1 MSGSLN
7 ALMTSPIQ
15 GITIPPATNTLAP
28 PTLPGA
34 AAATPGATMPA
45 VGATGVP
52 GAPGQAQQP
61 AFTPQ
66 QLYALQAM
74 WQQQHAAQAQQT
86 QQQAAQAKALQDQQD
101 YWQANAGRGSEGGG
115 GGAEGTM

>member
-7 ALMTSPIQ
+7 ALMAPLP
-15 GITIPPATNTLAP
+15 GITVSPTTNTLAP
-28 PTLPGA
+28 PTLPGTG
-34 AAATPGATMPA
+34 AATPGATMPA
-45 VGATGVP
+45 VGAMGVP

-74 WQQQHAAQAQQT
+74 WQQQQAMQT

-101 YWQANAGRGSEGGG
+101 YWQANAGHGSEGGG

>member
-1 MSGSLN
+1 MLMSGSLN
-7 ALMTSPIQ
+7 ALMSPIQ
-15 GITIPPATNTLAP
+15 GITMPPATNTLAP
-28 PTLPGA
+28 PTLSGTA
-34 AAATPGATMPA
+34 AVMAAPTTGAT
-45 VGATGVP
+45 

-74 WQQQHAAQAQQT
+74 WQQQQAVQAQQT

-101 YWQANAGRGSEGGG
+101 YWQANAGHGSEGGG